1 MAAGSILA
9 IRTHARTHAKPNF
22 VLFPVKLK
30 TVQKQKA
37 YSARFA
43 TGGMRLFMFLE
54 NT

>member
-1 MAAGSILA
+1 MSAGIILV
-9 IRTHARTHAKPNF
+9 ILAKPNS

-43 TGGMRLFMFLE
+43 RGGMRLFMFLE